1 MANTSTSKKV
11 NVKSSEIEHFNQQA
25 SFWWDENGPFKTL
38 HHINPVRT
46 DYVKQFVDL
55 TAKSVLDVGCGG
67 GVFSEA
73 MAANGAKVTAL
84 DLADE
89 SLQVA
94 KLHLLESGYDI
105 DYRHQSVEDFAENQ
119 ANGFDIIVCMEMLEH
134 VPDPQSII
142 NACDKMLK
150 PGGWLFLSTINRSP
164 KAMMLGIF
172 MAEHVLSIVPKG
184 THHYEQFIKPSELVT
199 GVEKT
204 QLVVKDVCG
213 MKYNPMSS
221 KAWLDQH
228 DVSINY
234 LIAAQKSVSTTE
246 S

>member
-1 MANTSTSKKV
+1 MT

-46 DYVKQFVDL
+46 DYVNQFVDL
-55 TAKSVLDVGCGG
+55 NKKTLLDVGCGG

-73 MAANGAKVTAL
+73 MAANKAIVTAI
-84 DLADE
+84 DLAEE
-89 SLQVA
+89 SLEVA
-94 KLHLLESGYDI
+94 KLHLYESGHKI
-105 DYRHQSVEDFAENQ
+105 DYIKQSVEDFAEKHENS
-119 ANGFDIIVCMEMLEH
+119 FDVIVCMEMLEH

-142 NACDKMLK
+142 NACDKILK

-172 MAEHVLSIVPKG
+172 MAEHVLAIVPKG
-184 THHYEQFIKPSELVT
+184 THHFEQFIKPSELVA
-199 GVEKT
+199 GIEKT
-204 QLVVKDVCG
+204 QLKVKDVCG
-213 MKYNPMSS
+213 MKYNPMST

-234 LIAAQKSVSTTE
+234 LIAAQKPTKTTDN
-246 S
+246 